1 MGYVFAVMNVV
12 LSIKCVVNVKMYV
25 YVFVYVDVCVCGCM
39 FL

>member
-25 YVFVYVDVCVCGCM
+25 FVVLNVCVCGGRCM
-39 FL
+39 WL